1 MATRYQRKLH
11 FRDALLLKRRLS
23 GVQQRASLGFAVGT
37 VLLLSACGTP
47 QDAEVSTAA
56 VQTAE
61 TYDEYDLLQA
71 DWSSRY
77 VQCVREAGGDARV
90 VGGSIDRPL
99 VPGRSERGGL
109 DAVCL
114 DQVGGPPMTPPLSES
129 FLAGL
134 YELFQVQ
141 AECLRSAGY
150 DVPEAPSRQEWVENY
165 SGESWNPLGAVHA
178 SGRDVAQAARSCPQ
192 PSPNDAE
199 ARGNEL
205 GNR

>member
-1 MATRYQRKLH
+1 MRNH
-11 FRDALLLKRRLS
+11 S
-23 GVQQRASLGFAVGT
+23 SLGVVIST
-37 VLLLSACGTP
+37 VLFLGACGTP
-47 QDAEVSTAA
+47 DDSEISTA
-56 VQTAE
+56 TAPTAK

-77 VQCVREAGGDARV
+77 VQCVREAGGEARI
-90 VGGSIDRPL
+90 VGESIDRPL
-99 VPGRSERGGL
+99 VPGREERGGL

-114 DQVGGPPMTPPLSES
+114 DQVGEPPLTPPLSES

-134 YELFQVQ
+134 YELLSDQ
-141 AECLRSAGY
+141 ADCLRAEGY
-150 DVPEAPSRQEWVENY
+150 DVPEAPSRQEWVESY

-178 SGRDVAQAARSCPQ
+178 SGRDVHEAARSCPQ

-205 GNR
+205 TNR